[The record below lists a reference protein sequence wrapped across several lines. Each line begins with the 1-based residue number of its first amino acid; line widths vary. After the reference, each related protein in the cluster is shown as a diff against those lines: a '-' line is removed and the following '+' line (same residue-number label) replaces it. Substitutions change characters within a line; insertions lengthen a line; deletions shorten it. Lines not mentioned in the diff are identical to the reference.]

1 MELGVGGAKGGKN
14 VWERI
19 SRAEWAVEG
28 SLCRRLWRR
37 DRDDPSDRFSY
48 SDWDALNWCWQAVCL
63 AGSHL
68 CQFIYIISNE
78 PGSCLV
84 QLLTLWWK
92 FFTEEANWNR
102 WWTSHLV
109 KLPTLRF
116 KCVVKVAGAEVSHP
130 VAPGGSEKL
139 RMSERCNLKTLT
151 AALCCF
157 YHKNS
162 VITAKVRDG
171 GECVCKDAHV
181 VWQYFFVSVFV
192 WRLICRLWCLLCV
205 VMS

>member
-1 MELGVGGAKGGKN
+1 MGLSLIHIWSLGWVGQKG
-14 VWERI
+14 ERTC
-19 SRAEWAVEG
+19 EKG
-28 SLCRRLWRR
+28 SPERGEQWRVR
-37 DRDDPSDRFSY
+37 SAGDCGGETEMTRVI
-48 SDWDALNWCWQAVCL
+48 NWCWQAVCL

-84 QLLTLWWK
+84 RLLTLWWK

-102 WWTSHLV
+102 LWTSHLV

-130 VAPGGSEKL
+130 VAPGCSEKL

-162 VITAKVRDG
+162 VITAKVRDR

-181 VWQYFFVSVFV
+181 VWQYFVYQ
-192 WRLICRLWCLLCV
+192 CLCDV
-205 VMS
+205 